1 MAKHADEHADQHS
14 HDITLR
20 LKGMLHR
27 KNDRGAPGD
36 AIGPGLRAHTK
47 RAAQLRQVAGAAAAA
62 AATVSHGIQI
72 AAAAGAAAPGAAPPQ
87 AGNPVVQV

>member
-14 HDITLR
+14 HDTTLR
-20 LKGMLHR
+20 LNAMLHR
-27 KNDRGAPGD
+27 NNDRGAPGD
-36 AIGPGLRAHTK
+36 AIGPGLRAHAK

-62 AATVSHGIQI
+62 TATVSHGIQI
-72 AAAAGAAAPGAAPPQ
+72 AGAAGAAAPGAAPPQ